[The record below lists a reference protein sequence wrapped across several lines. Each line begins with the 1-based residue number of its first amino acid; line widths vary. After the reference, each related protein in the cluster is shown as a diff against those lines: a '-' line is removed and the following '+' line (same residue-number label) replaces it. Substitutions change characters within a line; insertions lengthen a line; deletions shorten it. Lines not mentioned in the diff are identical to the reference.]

1 MWYKINLHPTISE
14 NDGETGMEQQKFI
27 QTVERI
33 RERAQSNANI
43 IAINEIRDIFLSE
56 ELQLDDS
63 QLKMVYAYL
72 KTSGIQI
79 ADANEEDLEPE
90 EDEEDKENDGASQE
104 EYTERDL
111 EFVRMYQSDI
121 RHIGILSFDELA
133 EAMKSPVEYREQI
146 INTFLKDVVKWVKPY
161 AGVSVFMSDLIQ
173 EGNMGLM
180 EGVAAFDYAAALE
193 REKSAGSDGSLTE
206 KEHAQPEQGAV
217 KALRNFLK
225 KSVVKAAQAAVYA
238 QESENNVGYKI
249 AGRVNAVND
258 CAKELSEEF
267 GRKVTME
274 ELADKLELTYE
285 EVKEIVD
292 LSSNKIE
299 YINYF

>member
-1 MWYKINLHPTISE
+1 
-14 NDGETGMEQQKFI
+14 MEQQQFI
-27 QTVERI
+27 KTVEQI
-33 RERAQSNANI
+33 REKAQSSANQI
-43 IAINEIRDIFLSE
+43 TINEIRDIFLSE

-79 ADANEEDLEPE
+79 VDADEEEPE
-90 EDEEDKENDGASQE
+90 SEADDKGEKDDGASQE

-111 EFVRMYQSDI
+111 EFVKLYQSDI
-121 RHIGILSFDELA
+121 RHIKALSFDELA
-133 EAMKSPVEYREQI
+133 EAMKSPAKYREQI

-161 AGVSVFMSDLIQ
+161 AGDSVFMSDLIQ

-180 EGVAAFDYAAALE
+180 KGVAAFDYTAVLE
-193 REKSAGSDGSLTE
+193 REEHTGSAENLAE
-206 KEHAQPEQGAV
+206 NEYAKPEQTAV
-217 KALRNFLK
+217 NIFRNFLK

>member
-1 MWYKINLHPTISE
+1 
-14 NDGETGMEQQKFI
+14 MEQQKFI
-27 QTVERI
+27 ETVERI
-33 RERAQSNANI
+33 KDKAQNSANKI
-43 IAINEIRDIFLSE
+43 TINEIRDIFLSA

-72 KTSGIQI
+72 KTSGIEI
-79 ADANEEDLEPE
+79 ADAGEDVLDSTEE
-90 EDEEDKENDGASQE
+90 ENNDVSEE
-104 EYTERDL
+104 EYKDRDM

-121 RHIGILSFDELA
+121 KNIKVLSADELT
-133 EAMKSPVEYREQI
+133 EAMKNPVESREQI

-161 AGVSVFMSDLIQ
+161 ANETVFMSDLIQ

-180 EGVAAFDYAAALE
+180 EGVAEFDYEAALAE
-193 REKSAGSDGSLTE
+193 
-206 KEHAQPEQGAV
+206 EQGDSSSDENSRTEPTAV
-217 KALRNFLK
+217 KKLQNFLK
-225 KSVVKAAQAAVYA
+225 KSVIKAAQAAVYE

-258 CAKELSEEF
+258 CAKELSEDL
-267 GRKVTME
+267 GRKVTIE
-274 ELADKLELTYE
+274 EIAERLEMTYE

>member
-1 MWYKINLHPTISE
+1 
-14 NDGETGMEQQKFI
+14 MEQQQFI
-27 QTVERI
+27 KTVEQV
-33 RERAQSNANI
+33 REKAQDRANKI
-43 IAINEIRDIFLSE
+43 TINEIRDIFLSAK
-56 ELQLDDS
+56 LQLDDS

-79 ADANEEDLEPE
+79 TDEGEEEPE
-90 EDEEDKENDGASQE
+90 PETDEKGKEDRDASQE

-111 EFVRMYQSDI
+111 EFVKMYQSDI
-121 RHIGILSFDELA
+121 RHIKTLSFDELA
-133 EAMKSPVEYREQI
+133 EAMKNPAKYREQI
-146 INTFLKDVVKWVKPY
+146 INTFLKDVVKWVRPY
-161 AGVSVFMSDLIQ
+161 AGDSVFMSDLIQ

-180 EGVAAFDYAAALE
+180 EGVASFDYAAALE
-193 REKSAGSDGSLTE
+193 REEHTDSAVRLTE
-206 KEHAQPEQGAV
+206 NEYSKPEQSTV
-217 KALRNFLK
+217 NMLRNFLK

>member
-1 MWYKINLHPTISE
+1 
-14 NDGETGMEQQKFI
+14 MEQQKFI
-27 QTVERI
+27 KTVERI
-33 RERAQSNANI
+33 RDKAQSCANQ
-43 IAINEIRDIFLSE
+43 IAVNEIRDVFLSE

-72 KTSGIQI
+72 KTSGIRIIDEVEEELGTQ
-79 ADANEEDLEPE
+79 ADTDNIENESGE
-90 EDEEDKENDGASQE
+90 ENKNAGASDDASQK
-104 EYTERDL
+104 EYDERDL
-111 EFVRMYQSDI
+111 EFVKIYQSDI
-121 RHIGILSFDELA
+121 RHVETLSLEELA
-133 EAMKSPVEYREQI
+133 KAMKRPVEYRERI

-161 AGVSVFMSDLIQ
+161 AGDSVFMSDLIQ

-180 EGVAAFDYAAALE
+180 EGVVTFDYAAAFLQEDCADSGGKPEGEARLSQE
-193 REKSAGSDGSLTE
+193 RT
-206 KEHAQPEQGAV
+206 AV
-217 KALRNFLK
+217 NALQKFLK
-225 KSVVKAAQAAVYA
+225 KSVVEAAQKAVYA

-258 CAKELSEEF
+258 CARELSEEF

-292 LSSNKIE
+292 LSANKIE